1 MLTRI
6 ISGLVLLPLLF
17 FVIING
23 GISIYL
29 GALICSLIGLY
40 EFFRVFEGSGYKPL
54 KTTIYAM
61 TVIMYTAMTYSGMS
75 YSHIV
80 ISVTYLIFAVGAV
93 YIMNRRIRVEDLMIT
108 IMGYIYIPVFLSHIN
123 LLSMDQTIYI
133 WLVFIFAWG
142 SDTCAYFTGMFFGKH
157 KLIPEISPKKTIEGA
172 IGGVVGTVL
181 LTLVFARYFQEPN
194 PMYFI
199 PLAMIGSTV
208 SQIGDLFAS
217 AIKREFGIKDYG
229 NLIPG
234 HGGIL
239 DRFDSILFT
248 APLTYYG
255 ITFITYI
262 ICILSI
268 ITKWT
273 NFAKRI

>member
-17 FVIING
+17 FVIIKG

-40 EFFRVFEGSGYKPL
+40 EFFKVFESSGYKPL
-54 KTTIYAM
+54 KSTIYAA
-61 TVIMYTAMTYSGMS
+61 TVIMYTAMTYSGIL

-80 ISVTYLIFAVGAV
+80 ISIIYIIFAVGAV
-93 YIMNRRIRVEDLMIT
+93 YIMNRKVRVEDLMIS

-123 LLSMDQTIYI
+123 LMSMQQTIYI

-142 SDTCAYFTGMFFGKH
+142 SDTCAYFSGMFFGKH
-157 KLIPEISPKKTIEGA
+157 KLIPEISPKKTVEGS
-172 IGGVVGTVL
+172 IGGIAGTVVM
-181 LTLVFARYFQEPN
+181 TLVFAKYFQEPN
-194 PMYFI
+194 LMYFI

-255 ITFITYI
+255 ITFINYI
-262 ICILSI
+262 QNL
-268 ITKWT
+268 
-273 NFAKRI
+273 

>member
-108 IMGYIYIPVFLSHIN
+108 IMGYIY
-123 LLSMDQTIYI
+123 
-133 WLVFIFAWG
+133 
-142 SDTCAYFTGMFFGKH
+142 TC
-157 KLIPEISPKKTIEGA
+157 
-172 IGGVVGTVL
+172 
-181 LTLVFARYFQEPN
+181 
-194 PMYFI
+194 I
-199 PLAMIGSTV
+199 PLAHKSPQHGSDH
-208 SQIGDLFAS
+208 IYMA
-217 AIKREFGIKDYG
+217 GIHIRMGERYLCVLYRNVLWK
-229 NLIPG
+229 
-234 HGGIL
+234 
-239 DRFDSILFT
+239 
-248 APLTYYG
+248 A
-255 ITFITYI
+255 
-262 ICILSI
+262 
-268 ITKWT
+268 
-273 NFAKRI
+273 

>member
-6 ISGLVLLPLLF
+6 ISGLLLLPLLF
-17 FVIING
+17 FVIISG

-40 EFFRVFEGSGYKPL
+40 EFFKVFESNGYKPL
-54 KTTIYAM
+54 KTTIYTA
-61 TVIMYTAMTYSGMS
+61 TVVMYTAMTYSGIL

-80 ISVTYLIFAVGAV
+80 ISIIYLIFAVGAI
-93 YIMNRRIRVEDLMIT
+93 YIMNRRVRVEDLMIS
-108 IMGYIYIPVFLSHIN
+108 IMAYIYIPVFLSHIN
-123 LLSMDQTIYI
+123 LMSMQHTIYI

-142 SDTCAYFTGMFFGKH
+142 SDTCAYFAGMFFGKH
-157 KLIPEISPKKTIEGA
+157 KLIPEISPKKTVEGA
-172 IGGVVGTVL
+172 VGGVLGTVA

-199 PLAMIGSTV
+199 PLAMIGSSV

-217 AIKREFGIKDYG
+217 AVKREFGIKDYG

-255 ITFITYI
+255 ITFINYI
-262 ICILSI
+262 QNL
-268 ITKWT
+268 
-273 NFAKRI
+273 

>member
-17 FVIING
+17 FVIIKG

-40 EFFRVFEGSGYKPL
+40 EFFKVFESSGYKPL
-54 KTTIYAM
+54 KSTIYAA
-61 TVIMYTAMTYSGMS
+61 TVIMYTAMTYSGIL

-80 ISVTYLIFAVGAV
+80 ISIIYIIFAVGAV
-93 YIMNRRIRVEDLMIT
+93 YIMNRKVRVEDLMIS

-123 LLSMDQTIYI
+123 LMSMQQTIYI

-142 SDTCAYFTGMFFGKH
+142 SDTCAYFAGMFFGKH
-157 KLIPEISPKKTIEGA
+157 KLIPEISPKKTVEGS
-172 IGGVVGTVL
+172 IGGIAGTVVM
-181 LTLVFARYFQEPN
+181 TLVFAKYFQEPN

-255 ITFITYI
+255 ITFINYI
-262 ICILSI
+262 QNL
-268 ITKWT
+268 
-273 NFAKRI
+273 